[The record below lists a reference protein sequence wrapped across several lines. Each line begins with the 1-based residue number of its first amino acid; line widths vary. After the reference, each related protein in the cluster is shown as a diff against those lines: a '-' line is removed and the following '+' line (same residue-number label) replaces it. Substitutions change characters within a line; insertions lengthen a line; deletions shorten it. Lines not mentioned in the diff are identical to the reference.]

1 MADKGRAQRATRPP
15 VRWHPPGGALS
26 CQEHGS
32 AAQDVLL
39 GPGCGQDDDGYGLQV
54 GVGFQLI
61 QDFQAVTARLV
72 QASRLGCRPSG
83 CWVDGGPGRC
93 RDQPYRDRVCVH
105 GAGRKPIGPDRLAAC
120 SDLVLDARGK
130 IAEPRLPGV
139 HTL

>member
-1 MADKGRAQRATRPP
+1 AHRLMADKGRAQRATRPP

-39 GPGCGQDDDGYGLQV
+39 GPGCGQDDDDGYGLQV

-72 QASRLGCRPSG
+72 QASRLAANP
-83 CWVDGGPGRC
+83 
-93 RDQPYRDRVCVH
+93 Q
-105 GAGRKPIGPDRLAAC
+105 GAGSTADQAAAGTSRTETGSVFTAREGSRLAQ
-120 SDLVLDARGK
+120 
-130 IAEPRLPGV
+130 
-139 HTL
+139 T